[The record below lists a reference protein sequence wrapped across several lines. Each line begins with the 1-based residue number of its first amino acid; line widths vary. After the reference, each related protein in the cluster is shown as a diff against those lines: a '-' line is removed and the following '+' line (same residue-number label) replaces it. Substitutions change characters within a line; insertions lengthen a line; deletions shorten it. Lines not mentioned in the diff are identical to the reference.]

1 MDGLMMDRQLLLSRL
16 LWRAERVF
24 ADRAVIT
31 GAPTGDERF
40 TYARLGDRV
49 RRLVTALREVGIG
62 PGDRVLSLAWNSRRH
77 LEAYFAVPCMGAV
90 LHTGNHR
97 LSPEQLAYTIN
108 HAGDR
113 AVLVAPDLLGLL
125 ESVRDRLHTVETVLV
140 LGEVPAGCGW
150 ENVYA
155 YDDLV
160 GRSVPAR
167 ELPEFPETTAA
178 ALCYTSGTTGDPKG
192 VLYSHR
198 STVLHALA
206 LCAAGS
212 AAIGPDERILLA
224 TPMSHVNAWGV
235 PYAAALAGAT
245 LILPGTHP
253 RPEDLLRL
261 IQDHGASTAVAA
273 VTVGTMMRRAW
284 EAAGGVPDLT
294 ALQRLWLGGSAPS
307 AAEIEWWARTVD
319 VRVVNGWGMT
329 ETSPM
334 ATFSS
339 AATRPDELLDP
350 GVLDVQARQGRP
362 LPLVEMRIVAADGT
376 ELPWDGQSSG
386 ELEVTAPWVASA
398 YLDRP
403 DPDSHRDGRLRTG
416 DVAVFHPD
424 GTMQVKD
431 RTKDLVK
438 SGGEWI
444 SSVELENA
452 LLGHPDV
459 EDAVVV
465 AVPDPTWVERPVACV
480 VAAGDV
486 TGDDLRFHLAE
497 QFPRFWVPDTVLFVD
512 TIPRTSVGKLDKK
525 RVRAEL
531 GITDDTAPVTS

>member
-1 MDGLMMDRQLLLSRL
+1 MDGLMMDRQLLVSRL

-24 ADRAVIT
+24 PDREVIT
-31 GAPTGDERF
+31 GAAAGDERF
-40 TYARLGDRV
+40 TYAQLGDRV
-49 RRLVTALREVGIG
+49 RRLVTVLRDLGIG

-113 AVLVAPDLLGLL
+113 VVLVDPDLLGSL
-125 ESVRDRLHTVETVLV
+125 EAVRDRLHTVETVLV
-140 LGEVPAGCGW
+140 LGAVPTGCGW
-150 ENVYA
+150 ENVHP

-160 GRSVPAR
+160 EHAAPVRD
-167 ELPEFPETTAA
+167 LPEFPETTAA
-178 ALCYTSGTTGDPKG
+178 AVCYTSGTTGDPKG

-212 AAIGPDERILLA
+212 AAIDPDERVLLA

-261 IQDHGASTAVAA
+261 IRQHGASTAVAA

-284 EAAGGVPDLT
+284 ETAGGVHDLAT
-294 ALQRLWLGGSAPS
+294 LRRLWLGGSAPS
-307 AAEIEWWARTVD
+307 PTEIEWWSRTAGVC
-319 VRVVNGWGMT
+319 VVNGWGMT

-334 ATFSS
+334 AMFSS
-339 AATRPDELLDP
+339 AAERPGELQDP
-350 GVLDVQARQGRP
+350 AVLDVQARQGRP
-362 LPLVEMRIVAADGT
+362 LPLVEIRIVDAEGA
-376 ELPWDGQSSG
+376 ELPWDGETTG
-386 ELEVTAPWVASA
+386 ELEVMASWA
-398 YLDRP
+398 ASGYLERP
-403 DPDSHRDGRLRTG
+403 DPDSHRDGWLRTG

-452 LLGHPDV
+452 LLGHPEV

-480 VAAGDV
+480 VAAGNV
-486 TGDDLRFHLAE
+486 TGDDLRSHLAE
-497 QFPRFWVPDTVLFVD
+497 RFPRFWVPDTVLFVE

-531 GITDDTAPVTS
+531 GITDDSAPVTS